1 MLDELERLLPA
12 GRVPAAVFGDEDLYR
27 RELRAVFARCWVFVA
42 HESEIPVPGSF
53 VRRKIGEDG
62 FIVVRNDS
70 GGISVLFDAC
80 RHRGV
85 QVCRADAGR
94 TKHFRCPY
102 HGWIYDTRGRL
113 LGAPEWTTALE
124 GMCREDNG
132 LLPAAQ
138 IATRHGLV
146 FATLDA
152 AAPSLDAYLGDMS
165 WYLDLVFG
173 LNEHGVEVLA
183 PPQRFVI
190 DANWKSAAE
199 NFCGDDYHLG
209 TLHRSVWDVGAF
221 PVSFQDDM
229 TGYHIQA
236 APGHSLSLSMA
247 VDGAG
252 AGPEFYGLPGAVTA
266 TFGPE
271 RVTPTQLAIARRSRV
286 FVGNVFPNFSVLAQP
301 ATEDAGSH
309 PATGVLAFRT
319 WQPLGPAR
327 MEVWSWFCAYRN
339 MTEDEKRRSYRAAL
353 GTVSVGG
360 CFDMDDAEPWIATSH
375 TGRSVA
381 AGVLGLELNYQM
393 GMRGTGRA
401 RRADDWPGPGIAV
414 TPRYEEGVQRNF
426 FAFYSQMMRS

>member
-1 MLDELERLLPA
+1 MSNPSPGHGAPADDQGGAQAVLDGLERLLPV
-12 GRVPAAVFGDEDLYR
+12 GRVPAAVFGDEDVYR

-42 HESEIPVPGSF
+42 HESEIPVRGDF
-53 VRRKIGEDG
+53 VRRKIDVDD
-62 FIVVRNDS
+62 FIVVRNDR
-70 GGISVLFDAC
+70 GGVSVLLDAC

-85 QVCRADAGR
+85 QVCPAEAGR

-102 HGWIYDTRGRL
+102 HGWTYDTTGRL
-113 LGAPEWTTALE
+113 VGAPAWSRALE
-124 GMCREDNG
+124 GMCREHNG

-138 IATRHGLV
+138 IASRHGLI
-146 FATLDA
+146 FATLDPT
-152 AAPSLDAYLGDMS
+152 APSLDAYLGGMS

-173 LNEHGVEVLA
+173 LNEYGVEVLA

-190 DANWKSAAE
+190 AANWKSAAE

-221 PVSFQDDM
+221 PVSFEDDM

-247 VDGAG
+247 VDGAW
-252 AGPEFYGLPGAVTA
+252 ADPEFYGLPGPVAA

-271 RVTPTQLAIARRSRV
+271 RVTPTQLGIARRSRV

-319 WQPLGPAR
+319 WQPLGPDR

-339 MTEDEKRRSYRAAL
+339 MTADPPDPVPARRGQREKR
-353 GTVSVGG
+353 
-360 CFDMDDAEPWIATSH
+360 
-375 TGRSVA
+375 
-381 AGVLGLELNYQM
+381 
-393 GMRGTGRA
+393 
-401 RRADDWPGPGIAV
+401 
-414 TPRYEEGVQRNF
+414 
-426 FAFYSQMMRS
+426 